1 MTFEHNGL
9 AHAPLPGNNWE
20 KVEDI
25 SSNRDWPEPSSKT
38 WWLDNGV
45 PGCHSCYH
53 SSSVWI
59 HHQFW
64 ILQKNEWEPC
74 SRNRCQPLPTLTRIK
89 QEMRFFRCWNIA
101 SINLSLPTIAKE
113 TFSKWPLSVISSYY
127 SSVSQGFLLC
137 DQGSFKYLPIWD
149 LFKAPLNI
157 FPSPRLLF
165 QSKIFLRNAKVP

>member
-9 AHAPLPGNNWE
+9 ALAPLHGNNWE

-74 SRNRCQPLPTLTRIK
+74 SHNRCQPLPTLTRIK

-113 TFSKWPLSVISSYY
+113 TFSKWPWSVISSHPAFPKVSFCVTKVPSNILPSEIFSRLLWI
-127 SSVSQGFLLC
+127 SSHH
-137 DQGSFKYLPIWD
+137 QGSSS
-149 LFKAPLNI
+149 N
-157 FPSPRLLF
+157 PRSF
-165 QSKIFLRNAKVP
+165 